1 MDKEE
6 YLLDIKI
13 RDLEERNARLTQNL
27 GPVDQLE
34 LEDIHN
40 VQEDE
45 EEEDEE
51 NDDNGDHVFNFDSD
65 TDIDSEASDSE
76 ESLELAFGV

>member
-6 YLLDIKI
+6 YLLDKK

-51 NDDNGDHVFNFDSD
+51 NDDNGDHVFNFNVSD
-65 TDIDSEASDSE
+65 TDSGSEASHSE
-76 ESLELAFGV
+76 ESFDFELGV

>member
-51 NDDNGDHVFNFDSD
+51 NDDNGNNVYNFDSD
-65 TDIDSEASDSE
+65 TDIDSEVSDSE

>member
-6 YLLDIKI
+6 YLLDKI

-65 TDIDSEASDSE
+65 TDIDSEDSDSGE
-76 ESLELAFGV
+76 GLEWLFGV

>member
-13 RDLEERNARLTQNL
+13 RDLEERNTRLTQNP
-27 GPVDQLE
+27 GSVDQLE

-45 EEEDEE
+45 EEE
-51 NDDNGDHVFNFDSD
+51 DSD

>member
-6 YLLDIKI
+6 YLLDKK

-45 EEEDEE
+45 EEED
-51 NDDNGDHVFNFDSD
+51 SD